1 LLAHP
6 ERWEHFQEKERA
18 FVEAEA
24 LRLRY
29 VAATRA
35 GSAMIVTQR
44 PSRGANRR
52 NPWKA
57 FASYLPEEA
66 LLPDPGPQRA
76 PAGARTP
83 LAQAEVNEASA
94 MLEDRLVEAMVP
106 TFDVQPAKKY
116 ALASTGQG
124 TVEETGTAP
133 AEGSVSF
140 GLEPAE
146 DGEHGVEWGTVI
158 HLLLRVATE
167 NPEGDLQGFARTALV
182 EQGLDANLAEIA
194 VETVNS
200 VMKAEIWR
208 RAMASQ
214 RRLAEVPF
222 EILLEREASVP
233 VLVRGSIDLVFEE
246 SDGWVIVDYK
256 TDSVP
261 GGKPDAL
268 VDKYAPQVRLY
279 ADSWERITGEKVKEM
294 GLYFSRADMFET
306 VGF

>member
-1 LLAHP
+1 M
-6 ERWEHFQEKERA
+6 Q
-18 FVEAEA
+18 
-24 LRLRY
+24 
-29 VAATRA
+29 
-35 GSAMIVTQR
+35 
-44 PSRGANRR
+44 
-52 NPWKA
+52 
-57 FASYLPEEA
+57 
-66 LLPDPGPQRA
+66 
-76 PAGARTP
+76 
-83 LAQAEVNEASA
+83 
-94 MLEDRLVEAMVP
+94 
-106 TFDVQPAKKY
+106 
-116 ALASTGQG
+116 
-124 TVEETGTAP
+124 
-133 AEGSVSF
+133 
-140 GLEPAE
+140 PAE

-158 HLLLRVATE
+158 HLLLQVAME
-167 NPEGDLQGFARTALV
+167 NPEGDLQGLARTALA

-294 GLYFSRADMFET
+294 GLYFSRANLFAP
-306 VGF
+306 VV